1 MARNYEDF
9 LTAYLR
15 YTANTEPP
23 TNYHIW
29 TALSAISGCL
39 QRRVYLKWGFK
50 RLYPNLYIVLIGP
63 SGCRKGT
70 AMGIGKDLLQDINGV
85 VLTSESV
92 TREAL
97 IRDMRDCVATYM
109 DPTDNV
115 PKFHCSIT
123 VQSEELSVFLGQGNI
138 KFLADLTD
146 WFDCHDQWTYRTK
159 GSGTDKLTGVC
170 VNFLGATAPDWLRSI
185 LPQEAFGG
193 GFTSR
198 IIFVV
203 EDTKKQIVADPT
215 VSQDILNMRPYLVN
229 DLEQI
234 ALMAGEMRFDNKT
247 MEAYT
252 KWYTHQSKS
261 PVIKDPHFAGYCE
274 RRAVHTLKLSMVAS
288 ASRSSDRI
296 ILVSDFER
304 AVSLL
309 ESVEPKMPR
318 AFLGLGKARYSEST
332 AQIFDYLLK
341 VKQTTRSDILD
352 KFCYDIDEYTLQIIM
367 KTLAARKVI
376 DIRYDAERTDY
387 LYSISKHILEGKTNE
402 AV

>member
-1 MARNYEDF
+1 MARHYEDF

-15 YTANTEPP
+15 YTSNTEPP

-50 RLYPNLYIVLIGP
+50 KLYPNLYIVLIGP

-185 LPQEAFGG
+185 LPAEAFGG

-203 EDTKKQIVADPT
+203 EESKKQIVPDPT
-215 VSQDILNMRPYLVN
+215 VPVEILNMRPHLIN

-234 ALMAGEMRFDNKT
+234 ALMAGEMRFDKKT
-247 MEAYT
+247 MELYTDWYT
-252 KWYTHQSKS
+252 KQSRT
-261 PVIKDPHFAGYCE
+261 PAIKDPMFAGYCE
-274 RRAVHTLKLSMVAS
+274 RRAVHTLKLSMVCS

-296 ILVSDFER
+296 ILPVDFER
-304 AVSLL
+304 ACALL

-318 AFLGLGKARYSEST
+318 AFLGLGKARYAELT
-332 AQIFDYLLK
+332 AQIFDYLLR
-341 VKQTTRSDILD
+341 VKTSTRSAILERFNAD
-352 KFCYDIDEYTLQIIM
+352 LDEYTLQIIT
-367 KTLAARKVI
+367 KTLAARKVM
-376 DIRYDAERTDY
+376 DIAYDQDKQDY
-387 LYSISKHILEGKTNE
+387 VYKLSKQTME
-402 AV
+402 AVQ